1 MNDTV
6 YLTFHDNINVDSA
19 KRFVDFSTKVI
30 QQYQPQTLYFLFSS
44 GGGAVDSGVT
54 MYNFLLSL
62 PQKVIM
68 HNIGAVDSIANA
80 VFLAGVERYAA
91 PTSAFLLHG
100 ITWNFPQPRTLT
112 YTQMRE
118 TLSRFDA
125 AEQLTAQI
133 IADRCSLTPDEV
145 RQLFRQGES
154 KNPAFALEKGIIS
167 DVRSISVPSAAPHH
181 AIV

>member
-1 MNDTV
+1 MTETV
-6 YLTFHDNINVDSA
+6 YLTFHDNISVDSA
-19 KRFVDFSTKVI
+19 KRFIDFCTKVN

-68 HNIGAVDSIANA
+68 HNVGTVDSIANA
-80 VFLAGVERYAA
+80 VFLAGAERYAA

-100 ITWNFPQPRTLT
+100 ITWNFPQPATLT
-112 YTQMRE
+112 YSQMME
-118 TLSRFDA
+118 IVSRFDA

-133 IADRCSLTPDEV
+133 IADRCSLTSDEV
-145 RQLFRQGES
+145 RQLFRQGKS
-154 KNPAFALEKGIIS
+154 KAPTFALEKGIIS
-167 DVRSISVPSAAPHH
+167 EIRNISIPPGAPHY

>member
-1 MNDTV
+1 MTETV
-6 YLTFHDNINVDSA
+6 YLTFHDNISVDSA
-19 KRFVDFSTKVI
+19 KRFIDFCTKVN
-30 QQYQPQTLYFLFSS
+30 QQYQPQNLYFLFSS

-68 HNIGAVDSIANA
+68 HNVGTIDSIANA
-80 VFLAGVERYAA
+80 VFLAGAERYAS

-100 ITWNFPQPRTLT
+100 INWNFPQPTTLT
-112 YTQMRE
+112 YSQIME
-118 TLSRFDA
+118 IVSRFDA

-133 IADRCSLTPDEV
+133 IADRCSLTSDEV

-154 KNPAFALEKGIIS
+154 KTPAFALEKGIIS
-167 DVRSISVPSAAPHH
+167 EIRNISVPPGAPHH